1 MNPGTK
7 IEIIDAETLSST
19 PITKGRHIVEGLLPQ
34 GISLLCGP
42 IKSSVIG
49 IFLGSRSVL
58 MR

>member
-19 PITKGRHIVEGLLPQ
+19 PIPKGRHIVEGLLPQ

-42 IKSSVIG
+42 AKIGKS
-49 IFLGSRSVL
+49 
-58 MR
+58 